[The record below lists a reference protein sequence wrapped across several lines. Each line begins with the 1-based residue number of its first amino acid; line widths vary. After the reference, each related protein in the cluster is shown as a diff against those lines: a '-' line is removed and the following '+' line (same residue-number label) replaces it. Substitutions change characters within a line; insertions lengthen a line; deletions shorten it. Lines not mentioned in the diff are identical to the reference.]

1 MFASVTVPATVPLP
15 PWIDPL
21 LASRSKSERSGSP
34 NATLTPAHF
43 SVDGDDKSLPSLDL
57 HLIREP
63 ETTFF
68 LRAMGEDWAQ
78 VGVHDGDLLVV
89 DRATPATTGS
99 LVVMTAA
106 DGSECLAQLDRDNH
120 GRRMVRLADSD
131 HPALPLSDS
140 QSSAIRGVVR
150 WVIHRA
156 WPRREA

>member
-1 MFASVTVPATVPLP
+1 MFVSVTAPTTVPVPLR
-15 PWIDPL
+15 IDPL
-21 LASRSKSERSGSP
+21 LAPRLKTESSGSP
-34 NATLTPAHF
+34 KATLTPTRF
-43 SVDGDDKSLPSLDL
+43 SSDDDEESLPSLDL

-68 LRAMGEDWAQ
+68 LRATSDDWAE
-78 VGVHDGDLLVV
+78 VGIHNGDLLVV

-99 LVVMTAA
+99 LVVMAIA
-106 DGSECLAQLDRDNH
+106 DGAGCLAQIDRDDH
-120 GRRMVRLADSD
+120 GRRIARLADPD
-131 HPALPLSDS
+131 HPALRLSDS